1 MTGTAFGATM
11 NEPQFGHVVTL
22 REGSYKVLV
31 LINECRDERLFAS

>member
-22 REGSYKVLV
+22 REGSRKVLV
-31 LINECRDERLFAS
+31 VINERRGERTGAS